1 MDYAQENYKA
11 YIGRHISELPT
22 PALVV
27 SLPLIKRNIQALH
40 NDVEKLGIGFRPH
53 IKTLKSLE
61 LTRMMLAG
69 GKYRSIVASTLCE
82 IHGALPL
89 VKEGILDEC
98 IYGLPV
104 YPGII
109 PRLAELRAS
118 IRILLMVDCEQQI
131 TALEKAG
138 FDNPWDVFIKLDVG
152 THRAGVM
159 YNSSS
164 LNRLV
169 ERAEASSAVRIHG
182 FYCHAGHSY
191 GGRSRSQAEDALGL
205 ELSSALDA
213 AKLLPDDREL
223 IVSIGSTPTA
233 HVVQS
238 LKALAP
244 TNVKLELHAGNF
256 PCNDLQQVSTG
267 LVSEIDQAVRL
278 AAEVCSIYPDRNEAL
293 INAGVIALSRET
305 SAYPGFGKV
314 VEHPSW
320 SVVRLSQEHGIVGI
334 PEGKGGVTE
343 SVGDVLE
350 VGKKITLYVNHTCM
364 TAAAAHVY
372 FVVDE
377 NDVVREGW
385 VPWKGW

>member
-1 MDYAQENYKA
+1 
-11 YIGRHISELPT
+11 
-22 PALVV
+22 
-27 SLPLIKRNIQALH
+27 
-40 NDVEKLGIGFRPH
+40 
-53 IKTLKSLE
+53 
-61 LTRMMLAG
+61 
-69 GKYRSIVASTLCE
+69 
-82 IHGALPL
+82 
-89 VKEGILDEC
+89 
-98 IYGLPV
+98 
-104 YPGII
+104 
-109 PRLAELRAS
+109 
-118 IRILLMVDCEQQI
+118 MVDCEQQI

-244 TNVKLELHAGNF
+244 TNVKLELHAGECHR
-256 PCNDLQQVSTG
+256 P
-267 LVSEIDQAVRL
+267 
-278 AAEVCSIYPDRNEAL
+278 P
-293 INAGVIALSRET
+293 
-305 SAYPGFGKV
+305 
-314 VEHPSW
+314 
-320 SVVRLSQEHGIVGI
+320 
-334 PEGKGGVTE
+334 
-343 SVGDVLE
+343 
-350 VGKKITLYVNHTCM
+350 
-364 TAAAAHVY
+364 
-372 FVVDE
+372 
-377 NDVVREGW
+377 
-385 VPWKGW
+385 